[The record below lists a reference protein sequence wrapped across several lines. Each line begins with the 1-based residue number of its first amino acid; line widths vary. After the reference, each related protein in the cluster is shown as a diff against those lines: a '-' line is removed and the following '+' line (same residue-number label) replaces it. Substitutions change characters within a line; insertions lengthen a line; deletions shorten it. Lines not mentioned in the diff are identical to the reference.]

1 MNPKRPAC
9 CPALPLCRSALIPI
23 NLLTLATSLGLAF
36 AQPPPASAPPPI
48 PSTTATPATTPPP
61 TNASNIDDIL
71 SLSEF
76 VVSGSVT
83 PRSRFDSPVAITTID
98 RTTIEAVA
106 PRNTAEFLKVM
117 PGIYAESTG
126 GEAFNNISVRGF
138 GGTAGYS
145 YEHLYEDGLPVYSTN
160 NLRHGLPD
168 AWTRISTFHFKRR
181 GGSKRFVQRARIK
194 RPACRH

>member
-1 MNPKRPAC
+1 MNAKRHHYSPA
-9 CPALPLCRSALIPI
+9 PCRSQCALM
-23 NLLTLATSLGLAF
+23 SLGLLLLA
-36 AQPPPASAPPPI
+36 ASAGTVFGQP
-48 PSTTATPATTPPP
+48 TPAAGTPAGN
-61 TNASNIDDIL
+61 TNDDIL
-71 SLSEF
+71 KLSEF
-76 VVSGSVT
+76 VVSGGVT
-83 PRSRFDSPVAITTID
+83 PRSRFESPVAITTID

-117 PGIYAESTG
+117 PGVYAESTG

-168 AWTRISTFHFKRR
+168 AWTRISTFISNVEAVRS
-181 GGSKRFVQRARIK
+181 GSSSVLASNA
-194 RPACRH
+194 PL